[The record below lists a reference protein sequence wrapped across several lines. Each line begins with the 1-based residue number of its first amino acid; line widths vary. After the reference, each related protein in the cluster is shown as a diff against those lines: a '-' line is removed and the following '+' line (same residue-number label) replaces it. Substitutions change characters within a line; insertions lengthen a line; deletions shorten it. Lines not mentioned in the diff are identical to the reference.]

1 MSTTGKILV
10 NESDYV
16 KRLKEGSH
24 EAYTVLYEYYLPDL
38 YAFIYSTT
46 YSKDFA
52 EEVVQET
59 FVRLWENRASIK
71 LETSFKSYLFTIAR
85 NYMLDEFRRQ
95 INHPVFTEYI
105 EYSNQLQLSENTTEK
120 HLDFSEF
127 CVEFNK
133 AKKKLSARQLEIF
146 YLNKELG
153 QSIHSVAI
161 QLEIA
166 EQSVRNQLSTAL
178 SILRKEMK
186 NFIALFTF
194 LFL

>member
-1 MSTTGKILV
+1 MSKTGKILT

-16 KRLKEGSH
+16 KRLKESSH
-24 EAYTVLYEYYLPDL
+24 KAYTVLYEFYLPDM
-38 YAFIYSTT
+38 YAFIYSLTH
-46 YSKDFA
+46 SKDFT

-59 FVRLWENRASIK
+59 FVRLWENRTTIN
-71 LETSFKSYLFTIAR
+71 LGTSFKSWLFTIAR

-120 HLDFSEF
+120 QLDFTEF
-127 CVEFNK
+127 CRELDK
-133 AKKKLSARQLEIF
+133 AKQKLSPRQLEIF
-146 YLNKELG
+146 HLNKECG
-153 QSIHSVAI
+153 QAVQSIAF
-161 QLEIA
+161 QLGIT
-166 EQSVRNQLSTAL
+166 EQSVRNQLSAAL

-186 NFIALFTF
+186 YSLPLFIF